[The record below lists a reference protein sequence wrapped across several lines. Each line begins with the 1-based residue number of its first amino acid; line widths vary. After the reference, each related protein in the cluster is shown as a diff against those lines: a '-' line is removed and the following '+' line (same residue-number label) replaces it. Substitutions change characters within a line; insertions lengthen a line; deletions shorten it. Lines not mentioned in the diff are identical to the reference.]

1 MTSAIADNATRTS
14 LDRALRAVQR
24 RARTGWAQ
32 TVRELSSGATR
43 CHAGAAV
50 RAAVDLLS
58 GLRSGLSAGVRAF
71 GLRYPRGASR
81 GPRRAR
87 GQYLGAR
94 IGGRPVIDAVVIAT
108 VDTQPA
114 IIAALLAV
122 GFTHSPFAWIEP
134 TLTTSLRVEGV
145 SYSVLLY
152 VLDEKHPVV
161 RGWLATRE
169 HWRAHPDETDR
180 YAQVK
185 RAALADGHVQPW
197 TYQQAKTPYLE
208 QLVRQL
214 SRTDGSKGFPPED

>member
-1 MTSAIADNATRTS
+1 M
-14 LDRALRAVQR
+14 LALV
-24 RARTGWAQ
+24 
-32 TVRELSSGATR
+32 SGPPSISFQDSDPGYPRVFERLA
-43 CHAGAAV
+43 CDIHVVLPAV
-50 RAAVDLLS
+50 RVEHVGS
-58 GLRSGLSAGVRAF
+58 TSVPGL
-71 GLRYPRGASR
+71 
-81 GPRRAR
+81 
-87 GQYLGAR
+87 
-94 IGGRPVIDAVVIAT
+94 GGRPVIDAVVIAA

-152 VLDEKHPVV
+152 VLDEEHPVV

-169 HWRAHPDETDR
+169 HWRAHPDEADR

-214 SRTDGSKGFPPED
+214 SRTDGRKGFPPED